1 MKCFLR
7 DRNPALVKAWKRR
20 FAHIPQVEASQG
32 DIFDLQADAVISPAN
47 SFGFMD
53 GGIDLVYSK
62 RFGWHVQERLQERLR
77 QEHDGELPVGLA
89 VLVHTDDPHIPY
101 CISAPTMRAPAPVS
115 NTLNAY
121 LAFRAALRVALGFNR
136 THPGA
141 ITTILSPGM
150 ATATG
155 QMDPDICAKQMLAA
169 WTQVIEGQSWVASDI
184 NTIINE
190 HYRLLRHD

>member
-1 MKCFLR
+1 MMGSTSLC
-7 DRNPALVKAWKRR
+7 
-20 FAHIPQVEASQG
+20 
-32 DIFDLQADAVISPAN
+32 
-47 SFGFMD
+47 
-53 GGIDLVYSK
+53 
-62 RFGWHVQERLQERLR
+62 
-77 QEHDGELPVGLA
+77 
-89 VLVHTDDPHIPY
+89 
-101 CISAPTMRAPAPVS
+101 
-115 NTLNAY
+115 
-121 LAFRAALRVALGFNR
+121 

-169 WTQVIEGQSWVASDI
+169 WTQVIEGQSWAASDI